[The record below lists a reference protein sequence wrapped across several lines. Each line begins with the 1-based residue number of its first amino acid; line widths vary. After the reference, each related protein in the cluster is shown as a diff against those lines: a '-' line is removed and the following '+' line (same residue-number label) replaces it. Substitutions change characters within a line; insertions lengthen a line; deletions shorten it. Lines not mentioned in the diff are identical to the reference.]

1 VSTVAEIK
9 AAIDQLSF
17 EERCE
22 LMVLL
27 NPKTDDEWDGQM
39 KEDALAG
46 KFNELI
52 NEADAERSARTL
64 RDFPKP

>member
-1 VSTVAEIK
+1 MA
-9 AAIDQLSF
+9 
-17 EERCE
+17 
-22 LMVLL
+22 LL

-39 KEDALAG
+39 QEDAAAG

-52 NEADAERSARTL
+52 NKADAERRARTL

>member
-1 VSTVAEIK
+1 
-9 AAIDQLSF
+9 
-17 EERCE
+17 
-22 LMVLL
+22 MVLL

-39 KEDALAG
+39 KDDAVAG

-52 NEADAERSARTL
+52 NEADAERRARTL